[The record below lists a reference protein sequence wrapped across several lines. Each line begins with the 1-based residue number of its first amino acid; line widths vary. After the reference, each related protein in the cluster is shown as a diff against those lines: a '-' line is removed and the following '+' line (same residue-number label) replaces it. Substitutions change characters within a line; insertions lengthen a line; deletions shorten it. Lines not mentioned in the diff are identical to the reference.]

1 MHVREHN
8 RNTPYVS
15 PIKVVHN
22 VGIKTDF
29 LPIYDIKV
37 SSVAVQNYHSET
49 FEKKFQNMTISHVN
63 GEGENRAY

>member
-1 MHVREHN
+1 MHVRGHN

-29 LPIYDIKV
+29 LPINDMKV

-49 FEKKFQNMTISHVN
+49 FEKKF
-63 GEGENRAY
+63 